1 MIRVMSAHDTI
12 DEPPDSAR
20 IPYKIINSLAWDIAQ
35 AVATDRRA
43 GMHVLVVRD
52 KLGDSQLIQGMLE
65 DELGHEAF
73 SLHVACS
80 VDEGREDIRD
90 WAPDILLLDLS
101 LADTVGLDAVG
112 KIQAVAPSLPIIVLT
127 GSHNQD
133 LALSAMKAGAQDFL
147 VKSELTG
154 PLLLKAI
161 QYASERKQIEAS
173 LRVNEARFR
182 SLAELSS
189 DWYWEQDA
197 AGRLTYISEGL
208 REKSGIDATRLT
220 GSCWW
225 EIEALD
231 PNGGW
236 DGMRQKMDAHEAF
249 HDVLLRY
256 ATDAPEAVFL
266 TISGVPV
273 TSADGSFAGF
283 RGIGKDV
290 SARERIDAALRGS
303 EERYRRMMD
312 SARDGILM
320 FDADGI
326 ITFANLR
333 ICSMIGYTD
342 VELRGHSLAAFTETR
357 PSVQI
362 GSAPKGGF
370 VLRRKDGSSLLTMKI
385 NYPVS
390 AKDGTHAGMLSIF
403 TDISQFRE
411 REERIR
417 QLAALAAEKSEAER
431 ANLAK
436 SRFLAAVSHDLRQ
449 PMHALGLFV
458 EDLRGADLDDAATS
472 VLAKMDSALELSNGL
487 LDTILVMSGLESGM
501 VAPNVVVFPLQKL
514 LERVDQA
521 FGAVAEKKGLR
532 LLVIPCDAFVRSD
545 PALLE
550 RIIFNLVSNA
560 IRYTDRGGVAV
571 ACRNRGGAI
580 HLQVW
585 DTGLG
590 IPAEYRDAIFRE
602 FYRIEGEGR
611 DRGGLGLGLAIVQS
625 CASLLGHPLE
635 VHSVP
640 GRGSRFSVVV
650 PRGMAADYR
659 EPVDDNTSAQE
670 PVPNFTGVT
679 VLVIDDDEVLLES
692 TAALLSRWGCRV
704 LTARSGRQAHAAMAG
719 VDGRVDLVVSDLR
732 LAANEMGTSVI
743 SELRETYERDLAALI
758 VTGDR
763 TLVTSREVKQHGL
776 MLLYKPVP
784 VNRLKS
790 MMTKLLDS
798 R

>member
-679 VLVIDDDEVLLES
+679 VLVIDDDELLLES

>member
-602 FYRIEGEGR
+602 FYRIEGEER

-635 VHSVP
+635 VQSVP

-650 PRGMAADYR
+650 PRGVAADYR
-659 EPVDDNTSAQE
+659 EPVDDSASAQE

>member
-670 PVPNFTGVT
+670 PVPNFAGVT
-679 VLVIDDDEVLLES
+679 VLVIDDDELLLES